1 MCRVPLPAEL
11 RVCRGEDMEQ
21 GDDRTSFIPLP
32 GTGAPPMA
40 GGRGEGEPRG
50 EREKEGGRER
60 EREMEEGRG
69 KKREPN
75 SRQRQHRECS
85 HLYVCILSNL
95 EGMKKFEALP
105 QTFPGGWNWKTAV
118 SVLLEELTQQH
129 TLYPV
134 SVHSSP

>member
-60 EREMEEGRG
+60 ERELVRDRDKEGEKYREEKER
-69 KKREPN
+69 
-75 SRQRQHRECS
+75 
-85 HLYVCILSNL
+85 
-95 EGMKKFEALP
+95 M
-105 QTFPGGWNWKTAV
+105 
-118 SVLLEELTQQH
+118 
-129 TLYPV
+129 
-134 SVHSSP
+134 